1 MSKHIPTPSMDTG
14 AIPII
19 PESVRQEHRR
29 QETSFPSP
37 HSPTQAPV
45 KVPTQIKVLIAA
57 SFLIALGYGL
67 VAPVLP
73 GFARSF
79 DVGAMAATFVVSA
92 FALSRLAFAPASG
105 KLITRFGE
113 RKIYAAGLIIVGLG
127 SIGAGLSINYPM
139 LIASRIVGGTGSV
152 MFTVAA
158 MGILVRNSPPTI
170 RGKVSGYYAT
180 SFLLGNILGPV
191 LGAAASSLGMRAPFF
206 AYATLLLLAA
216 IVIFTQLK
224 DEPQE
229 VNLNTQGI
237 AVPKP
242 ELTLKEALSFTN
254 FRSALFTN
262 LAVGWSIFGLQS
274 GVVPLA
280 AVALLAASHAGEPGY
295 DPAVAGA
302 KLAGFTLATYAV
314 GNALMQIYSGKMGDR
329 IGRRPM
335 VFSGLLLAGIV
346 TILFGTITNAGV
358 FVAAAVLLGISS
370 ALLGPSLQAA
380 VSDVVG
386 NKRSG
391 GQPLAYYQMVS
402 DIGLIVGPLVAG
414 LIVDAA
420 GFFPAFAV
428 AGALLLIAALG
439 WIPGIQPK
447 FPADVAD
454 EGYTGR

>member
-1 MSKHIPTPSMDTG
+1 MSNHIPTPSMDTG
-14 AIPII
+14 AIPVI
-19 PESVRQEHRR
+19 PESVRQESRNQKPR
-29 QETSFPSP
+29 AAET
-37 HSPTQAPV
+37 V
-45 KVPTQIKVLIAA
+45 KVPTPIKVLIVA

-79 DVGAMAATFVVSA
+79 DVGALAATFVVSA

-105 KLITRFGE
+105 RLISRFGE
-113 RKIYAAGLIIVGLG
+113 RRIYSAGLIIVGLG
-127 SIGAGLSINYPM
+127 SIGAGLSVNYPM

-158 MGILVRNSPPTI
+158 MGILVRSSPPTI
-170 RGKVSGYYAT
+170 RGKVSGYFAT

-191 LGAAASSLGMRAPFF
+191 LGAAASSLGMRVPFF
-206 AYATLLLLAA
+206 VYAAMLLCAA
-216 IVIFTQLK
+216 LVVLTQLK

-242 ELTLKEALSFTN
+242 ELKLADALKFTN
-254 FRSALFTN
+254 FKAALVTN
-262 LAVGWSIFGLQS
+262 LAVGWSVFGLQS
-274 GVVPLA
+274 TVVPLA
-280 AVALLAASHAGEPGY
+280 AVALLANLHAGEAGY
-295 DPAVAGA
+295 DAAAAGA
-302 KLAGFTLATYAV
+302 KLAGFTLATYAA
-314 GNALMQIYSGKMGDR
+314 GNALVQIYSGKMGDK

-335 VFSGLLLAGIV
+335 VFSGLILAGIV
-346 TILFGTITNAGV
+346 TIIFGLITHPVV
-358 FVAAAVLLGISS
+358 FVGAAVLLGVAS

-380 VSDVVG
+380 VSDIVG

-414 LIVDAA
+414 FIIDAW
-420 GFFPAFAV
+420 GFFPAFIV
-428 AGALLLIAALG
+428 AGALLLLAAIG
-439 WIPGIQPK
+439 WFPGYRPN
-447 FPADVAD
+447 FPADIAD
-454 EGYTGR
+454 EGYTGK